1 MDKLLAIIRRE
12 YFTRVRSKGFI
23 IGTILSP
30 ILMIVY
36 ILGSGM
42 MFGKLE
48 KSVYRITV
56 LDRSG
61 EKSLYDRAEKI
72 LTERNEKSDRF
83 ELQYEAITSDSRLES
98 RKAELQAQMRERQIE
113 GYLILPASPLQ
124 TGSLEFHTRN
134 AADFSGINR
143 LERAFDKAIQQR
155 RLVSAGIDADK
166 VEQLS
171 KRTEIEAVD
180 ERGEKA
186 GMEAFLIPFIL
197 LMLLYTTIL
206 VYGLFVMRGVVEEK
220 QSRIIEVLLSSVR
233 PFQLLLGKVI
243 GIGLVPLTQLIVWV
257 GSFLILTTVTA
268 GTAVALGAVKL
279 PRIPLALLAYFLIFF
294 VLGYFLYATMYAV
307 IGSIVSSEEDGQQA
321 QLPITLT
328 MVFQVMFFSMVI
340 SNPNGTLATVLSLI
354 PFFTPLLML
363 ARIAVEPPPF
373 WQIALS
379 IVLVLGTIL
388 GTIWVASKIY
398 RVGVLMYGKRP
409 TLPELFKWLK
419 YT

>member
-83 ELQYEAITSDSRLES
+83 ELQYEAITSDGRLES

-113 GYLILPASPLQ
+113 GYLILPATSLN
-124 TGSLEFHTRN
+124 TGSLKFHTRN
-134 AADFSGINR
+134 AADFSGIGR

-257 GSFLILTTVTA
+257 GSFLILTAATA
-268 GTAVALGAVKL
+268 GTAVAMGAVKL
-279 PRIPLALLAYFLIFF
+279 PRIPLSLLAYFLIFF